1 MEAEKEHDHIL
12 KGLDAAFKEAKQAR
26 EGKLKGR
33 IIEEEW
39 SFIRPA
45 RRLSLL
51 L

>member
-39 SFIRPA
+39 SKTF
-45 RRLSLL
+45 LV
-51 L
+51 